1 MCIVFS
7 VREILVGWGSKG
19 CTCGRGCGCWLRC
32 PARWWRARLPP
43 RWLPFAPCLLR
54 ELSRTLHNTVRRW
67 KIKFFY
73 SHFGYSFTLYVLL
86 YKIAV
91 PARYIFDGEKTSTIL
106 YESVSRLQYVAV
118 WCIAFYL
125 NTVGF
130 YSALATR
137 NCVWHC
143 IISYCK
149 RDVCLVYCDQSN
161 LYNTVFCTVMEQCR
175 LFWRINV
182 AVRYD
187 ALEKSAS
194 L

>member
-19 CTCGRGCGCWLRC
+19 CTCGRGCSCWLRC

-86 YKIAV
+86 YKITV
-91 PARYIFDGEKTSTIL
+91 PARYIFDRENVHYI
-106 YESVSRLQYVAV
+106 VR
-118 WCIAFYL
+118 
-125 NTVGF
+125 
-130 YSALATR
+130 
-137 NCVWHC
+137 
-143 IISYCK
+143 K
-149 RDVCLVYCDQSN
+149 RVP
-161 LYNTVFCTVMEQCR
+161 T
-175 LFWRINV
+175 
-182 AVRYD
+182 AVRCGLVHCVLLKYGWV
-187 ALEKSAS
+187 LFGFSSSK
-194 L
+194 LRMTVHYIVL